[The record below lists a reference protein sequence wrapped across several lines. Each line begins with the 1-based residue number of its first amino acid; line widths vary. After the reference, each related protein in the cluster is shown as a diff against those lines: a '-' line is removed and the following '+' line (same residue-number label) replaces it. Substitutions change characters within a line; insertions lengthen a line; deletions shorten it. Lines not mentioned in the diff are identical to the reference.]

1 MFLMRLIDRHIGREI
16 VGKSF
21 TTAIWLLAVYL
32 FIALLDLL
40 EDVDLEN
47 QLTFVIQ
54 IIGLSIPRMI
64 YELAPMIFLI
74 GTIMALATLARQLE
88 FTGMQAGGISKYR
101 IAGSVVGFSLIFA
114 VLMFVWGEIVV
125 PLSESKRAHIK
136 DSQEN
141 VLSPKQER
149 SGVWIRDRNQ
159 FIYVDEIEKE
169 NKLAGIYIYHF
180 SDHGRLVKQTQAE
193 HGNIL
198 EDSEVL
204 EMWDVE
210 EKLFNRGEIEVRNSE
225 KLTHPIKVEVNLI
238 GVQRRD
244 PSVLTVKELYKS
256 IQFLRAN
263 GLKSEF
269 FRSCVLESIHHSD
282 VHACNGNFCDSVH
295 IQETSQFRHRTAC
308 FHRAYFWANLF
319 CGSTVSWLY
328 CDAER
333 LVASGWNLHCIPTFF
348 NLHGSCTNANLT
360 KTKLIYRN
368 FSLVKHLPIIE
379 ISY

>member
-1 MFLMRLIDRHIGREI
+1 MFLMRLIDRNIGREI
-16 VGKSF
+16 VSKSF

-40 EDVDLEN
+40 EDIDLEN
-47 QLTFVIQ
+47 QLTFAIQ
-54 IIGLSIPRMI
+54 ILGLSLPRMI

-88 FTGMQAGGISKYR
+88 LTGMQAGGISKYR

-114 VLMFVWGEIVV
+114 VVMFVWGEIVV

-141 VLSPKQER
+141 VLFPKQKR

-169 NKLAGIYIYHF
+169 NELAGIYIYHF
-180 SDHGRLVKQTQAE
+180 SDHGRLVKQTHAE

-210 EKLFNRGEIEVRNSE
+210 QKLFNRGGIEVHNSE
-225 KLTHPIKVEVNLI
+225 KLTHPVKVEVNLI

-244 PSVLTVKELYKS
+244 PSVLTVKELYTS
-256 IQFLRAN
+256 IQFLREN
-263 GLKSEF
+263 GLKSDF
-269 FRSCVLESIHHSD
+269 FDLAFWNRFIIPMSMLVMAIFAILFTFRRRRSF
-282 VHACNGNFCDSVH
+282 G
-295 IQETSQFRHRTAC
+295 T
-308 FHRAYFWANLF
+308 
-319 CGSTVSWLY
+319 GP
-328 CDAER
+328 
-333 LVASGWNLHCIPTFF
+333 LVFIGLIF
-348 NLHGSCTNANLT
+348 G
-360 KTKLIYRN
+360 LIYFAVQQSVGYIAMLN
-368 FSLVKHLPIIE
+368 GFHQWLELSLH
-379 ISY
+379 SYFFQFVRGWH

>member
-40 EDVDLEN
+40 EDIDLEN

-54 IIGLSIPRMI
+54 VIGLSIPRMI

-101 IAGSVVGFSLIFA
+101 IAGSVVGFALIFA
-114 VLMFVWGEIVV
+114 VVMFVWGEVVV

-225 KLTHPIKVEVNLI
+225 KMTYPIKVDVNLI
-238 GVQRRD
+238 GVQRLD

-263 GLKSEF
+263 GLKSDF
-269 FRSCVLESIHHSD
+269 FDLAFWNRFIIPMSMLVMAIFAILFTFRRRRSF
-282 VHACNGNFCDSVH
+282 G
-295 IQETSQFRHRTAC
+295 T
-308 FHRAYFWANLF
+308 
-319 CGSTVSWLY
+319 GP
-328 CDAER
+328 
-333 LVASGWNLHCIPTFF
+333 LVFIGLIF
-348 NLHGSCTNANLT
+348 G
-360 KTKLIYRN
+360 LIYYAVQQSVGYIAMLN
-368 FSLVKHLPIIE
+368 GLSPVVGTFAAFLLFSICTGVALTRI
-379 ISY
+379 